1 MRGHRRNAILEQL
14 RRAYDTDAVARD
26 QRPKSAWKIA
36 ERSAFCDR
44 LARRGALSLLEIGA
58 GTGQDSRYFQEQGFD
73 VVATDL
79 TPAMVAACRAKGLDA
94 RVMDVLAMDFPAA
107 SFDAVY
113 SMNCLLHV
121 PNADLPAALA
131 AIGEVLRPGGLFFLG
146 VYGGDGSE
154 GVADWDDHDPRRFF
168 SMRTDEQIQ
177 RYATDVFDLVDFH
190 TLDVDGGFRFQSLTL
205 RRPAPAI

>member
-1 MRGHRRNAILEQL
+1 MTGHRRHAMLEQL
-14 RRAYDTDAVARD
+14 RQAYDTGAAARD
-26 QRPKSAWKIA
+26 QRPKSAWKLA

-79 TPAMVAACRAKGLDA
+79 TPAMVTACRAKGIDA

-131 AIGEVLRPGGLFFLG
+131 AIGDVLRPGGLFFLG

-154 GVADWDDHDPRRFF
+154 GIADWDDHDPPRFF
-168 SMRTDEQIQ
+168 SMRTDEQIR

>member
-1 MRGHRRNAILEQL
+1 MTDHRRHAMLEQL
-14 RRAYDTDAVARD
+14 RRAYDTGAAARD
-26 QRPKSAWKIA
+26 QRPKSAWKLA

-44 LARRGALSLLEIGA
+44 LARRGTLSLLEIGA

-94 RVMDVLAMDFPAA
+94 RMMDVLAMDFPAA

-131 AIGEVLRPGGLFFLG
+131 AIGDMLRPGGLFFLG

-154 GVADWDDHDPRRFF
+154 GIADWDDHDPPRFF

-205 RRPAPAI
+205 RRPIPAR

>member
-1 MRGHRRNAILEQL
+1 MTGDRRHAMLERL
-14 RRAYDTDAVARD
+14 RRAYDTGAAARD
-26 QRPKSAWKIA
+26 QHPKSAWKIA
-36 ERSAFCDR
+36 ERSAFGDR
-44 LARRGALSLLEIGA
+44 LARRGARSLLEIGA

-94 RVMDVLAMDFPAA
+94 RLMDVLAMDFPVA

-113 SMNCLLHV
+113 TMNCLLHV
-121 PNADLPAALA
+121 PNADLPAALT
-131 AIGEVLRPGGLFFLG
+131 AIGDVLRPGGLFFLG

-154 GVADWDDHDPRRFF
+154 GVADWDDHDPPRFF
-168 SMRTDEQIQ
+168 SMRTDEQIR

-190 TLDVDGGFRFQSLTL
+190 ALDVDGGFRFQSLTL
-205 RRPAPAI
+205 RRPAQAP